1 MFLLNKNI
9 MINFP
14 QFIGTKM
21 VLENCNCIDR
31 RKQTFEPNFE
41 NIRISKM
48 FKYLSISIVWI
59 SQINTKL
66 LDSEKKFNSCMM

>member
-1 MFLLNKNI
+1 

-14 QFIGTKM
+14 QFIGAKM
-21 VLENCNCIDR
+21 VLENWNCIDR

-66 LDSEKKFNSCMM
+66 FDSEKKFNSSVM